1 VILSAP
7 LLLFPS
13 SNSPPPT
20 AQILKDATI
29 AFASRLVQAPHQE
42 AVLKSLMK
50 IRDIVGEKEFGSYL
64 VDYDDK
70 LKKNIDVLSKIYNIK
85 PKKKQGRNRTQNIMK
100 AQDDTKEPIF
110 DKSWESDSDTSGIVE
125 EEDEASSAGIIPP
138 ARVVLETEIKFNE
151 KTAIT
156 MTILEEKDDDD
167 SENEDRPNV
176 EINDDMKR
184 EALSKNLSS
193 PDRRKTPRRVH
204 FGGEIVKLRTPD
216 SDETESIEI
225 ISKTRIPLPVSP
237 ATKMPEATRRRP
249 SSQPCSPHT
258 EKRRSRRASRSAS
271 SSPKR
276 DIYTHN
282 AQLSPKKSILTRTG
296 ELLLAMNSVTEE
308 TKSARNSTK
317 EKRNGKEAIL
327 ENENFCVTSS
337 PQEIDEASEKEKI
350 TLAQVISSAD
360 KDEKSIKNNENN
372 QARCETDVPRLT
384 QDRNADISKN
394 ATQMAQEVVIL
405 EKNQANVVNLNRS
418 DVFEGSSKREGNST
432 LIKSSPKRKMI
443 KESKDSSELKRECT
457 NDQKLSE
464 SDFSRKPKT
473 NAHTNDFPFG
483 SPVMDTNGCDSRIND
498 LMDSDFVDDNEQVVH
513 TFNLIT
519 NDRAV
524 ISAKYDDCDR
534 DSDSE
539 GQKGNSQH
547 DGKSASEGNG
557 SVTCSS
563 SEGESKPQEPNWEEL
578 GLVGQE
584 VLDDLHNKVG
594 IVKRQIS
601 SM

>member
-1 VILSAP
+1 M
-7 LLLFPS
+7 
-13 SNSPPPT
+13 
-20 AQILKDATI
+20 I

-50 IRDIVGEKEFGSYL
+50 IRDMVGEEEFESYL

-85 PKKKQGRNRTQNIMK
+85 PKKKQERNCTQDIMK
-100 AQDDTKEPIF
+100 AQDDTKKRTF
-110 DKSWESDSDTSGIVE
+110 DKSWDSDSDTSGIAE
-125 EEDEASSAGIIPP
+125 EEDEASSAGAIPP

-151 KTAIT
+151 ETAIT
-156 MTILEEKDDDD
+156 MTILEEKDDD
-167 SENEDRPNV
+167 ENDDRPN
-176 EINDDMKR
+176 IGMNGDMKK
-184 EALSKNLSS
+184 EALPKDLSS

-225 ISKTRIPLPVSP
+225 TSKTRIPLPVSP

-249 SSQPCSPHT
+249 SSQPCSPHI

-276 DIYTHN
+276 EMYTHN
-282 AQLSPKKSILTRTG
+282 AQLSPKKSILTKTG
-296 ELLLAMNSVTEE
+296 DPILVMNSVTEE

-317 EKRNGKEAIL
+317 ERRNGKEGIL
-327 ENENFCVTSS
+327 ENENFCVTTS
-337 PQEIDEASEKEKI
+337 PQEINEASEKEKI
-350 TLAQVISSAD
+350 VQLTLSAD

-372 QARCETDVPRLT
+372 QAKCENDVSRLT
-384 QDRNADISKN
+384 QDKNADILKN
-394 ATQMAQEVVIL
+394 ATMVQELAIV
-405 EKNQANVVNLNRS
+405 EKNQANLVNASRS
-418 DVFEGSSKREGNST
+418 DVLEGSSKRERNSK
-432 LIKSSPKRKMI
+432 IEKSSPKRKMI
-443 KESKDSSELKRECT
+443 KENRNSSELERDCT
-457 NDQKLSE
+457 NDEKLSG
-464 SDFSRKPKT
+464 SDFPREPKT
-473 NAHTNDFPFG
+473 NARTNDFPFG
-483 SPVMDTNGCDSRIND
+483 SPVKDTNERDSRIGD
-498 LMDSDFVDDNEQVVH
+498 LIDGDFVDDDEQVVH
-513 TFNLIT
+513 TFSLIT

-524 ISAKYDDCDR
+524 ISAKYDGCDR

-539 GQKGNSQH
+539 GQKENNKH
-547 DGKSASEGNG
+547 DRKNASEGNG

-563 SEGESKPQEPNWEEL
+563 SEGEGKPQEPNWEEL

-594 IVKRQIS
+594 K
-601 SM
+601 

>member
-1 VILSAP
+1 
-7 LLLFPS
+7 LLFPS
-13 SNSPPPT
+13 SNSPLPT

-50 IRDIVGEKEFGSYL
+50 IRDMVGEKEFESYL

-85 PKKKQGRNRTQNIMK
+85 PKKKQGRNRTQDIMQ
-100 AQDDTKEPIF
+100 AQDDTKERTF
-110 DKSWESDSDTSGIVE
+110 DKSWDSDSDTSGIAE
-125 EEDEASSAGIIPP
+125 EEDEVSNADTIPP

-151 KTAIT
+151 ETAIT

-167 SENEDRPNV
+167 SENENRPNV
-176 EINDDMKR
+176 EINGDMKR
-184 EALSKNLSS
+184 EALPKNLSS

-225 ISKTRIPLPVSP
+225 TSKTRIPLPVSP
-237 ATKMPEATRRRP
+237 ATKMPETTRRRP

-276 DIYTHN
+276 EMYTHN
-282 AQLSPKKSILTRTG
+282 AQLSPKKSILTKTG
-296 ELLLAMNSVTEE
+296 DPLLAMNSVTEE

-317 EKRNGKEAIL
+317 ERRNGKEAIL
-327 ENENFCVTSS
+327 ENENFCIT
-337 PQEIDEASEKEKI
+337 QGIDEASEKEKI
-350 TLAQVISSAD
+350 TLVQVTALAD
-360 KDEKSIKNNENN
+360 KNEKSIKNDENN
-372 QARCETDVPRLT
+372 QAKCENDVSRLT

-394 ATQMAQEVVIL
+394 AITAQEITIL
-405 EKNQANVVNLNRS
+405 EKNQANVVNSNRN
-418 DVFEGSSKREGNST
+418 DVLEGSSKREKNST
-432 LIKSSPKRKMI
+432 LIKSSPKWKII
-443 KESKDSSELKRECT
+443 KENKDSSEFERECT
-457 NDQKLSE
+457 YDQKLSGG
-464 SDFSRKPKT
+464 DFLRDPKT
-473 NAHTNDFPFG
+473 NAHTNDLPFG
-483 SPVMDTNGCDSRIND
+483 SPVIDTNECDSQMSD
-498 LMDSDFVDDNEQVVH
+498 LMDGDFIDDDEQVVH
-513 TFNLIT
+513 TFSLIT

-539 GQKGNSQH
+539 KQKGNGQH
-547 DGKSASEGNG
+547 DGKNISEGNG

-563 SEGESKPQEPNWEEL
+563 SEGEGKPQEPNWEEL
-578 GLVGQE
+578 GLVDQE

-594 IVKRQIS
+594 TVKN
-601 SM
+601 